1 MDREGY
7 GGGRGGGEGGATAAR
22 ADGGGWFWC
31 FRVLLEGKVVDL
43 ERSTTEGFARGHVLV
58 QEDKR
63 RMRIDFQNE

>member
-1 MDREGY
+1 MDREGRRRE
-7 GGGRGGGEGGATAAR
+7 GGRAGATAAR
-22 ADGGGWFWC
+22 ADGGGWCWC

-58 QEDKR
+58 QEDQR